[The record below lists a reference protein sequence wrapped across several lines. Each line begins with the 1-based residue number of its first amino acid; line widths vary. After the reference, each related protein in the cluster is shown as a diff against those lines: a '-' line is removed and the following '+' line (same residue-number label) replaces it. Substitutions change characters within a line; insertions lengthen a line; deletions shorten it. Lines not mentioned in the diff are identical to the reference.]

1 MVFIYPA
8 VIHQED
14 GYWAEFPDLDGAY
27 SQGDTVSEIAYNLE
41 ESLAGYLESLLDR
54 ELDIPKASELN
65 KITVGN
71 NNFLMLVKADVDINK
86 LKKSVK
92 KTLTIPLWMDEK
104 AKEKNINFS
113 QTLQEAI
120 LQKITI

>member
-14 GYWAEFPDLDGAY
+14 GYWAEFPDLEGAY

-113 QTLQEAI
+113 KTLQEAI